1 MMIRRTS
8 HDQKG
13 FTILELL
20 IATMVFSVIFL
31 ATTTA
36 ILQISKMYY
45 KGVMSSRTQEV
56 ARGLVDQLSQQ
67 LQFGGNDVTP
77 GVDSNPV
84 VTGSPQPDG
93 KLTFKAVCIGS
104 VRYTYRINAQVS
116 SSTAPGTYDNA
127 NSRLQHAL
135 WRDTVNSGCDAVD
148 LSQAQPSPGGEEVL
162 GQNMRL
168 SKFAVTPC
176 DSTTNI
182 CNISVGIIYGD
193 NDLIVYDGQGVPDH
207 CQSIIGSQWCAASQ
221 ISTSVL
227 KRVGAN

>member
-1 MMIRRTS
+1 MIAHTKQ
-8 HDQKG
+8 DQKG
-13 FTILELL
+13 FTILELM

-36 ILQISKMYY
+36 ILQMSKLYY
-45 KGVMSSRTQEV
+45 KGVMSGRTQEV
-56 ARGLVDQLSQQ
+56 TRGLVDQLSQQ

-77 GVDSNPV
+77 GVDSSPV
-84 VTGSPQPDG
+84 VTGSPQSDG
-93 KLTFKAVCIGS
+93 RLTFKAVCIGN
-104 VRYTYRINAQVS
+104 VRYTYRIDTQVS
-116 SSTAPGTYDNA
+116 DGTASGSYDSA

-135 WRDTVNSGCDAVD
+135 WRDTVSSGCDAVD
-148 LSQAQPSPGGEEVL
+148 LSQAQPSSGGEEVL

-168 SKFAVTPC
+168 AKFVVTPC

-182 CNISVGIIYGD
+182 CNISVGVIYGD
-193 NDLIVYDGQGVPDH
+193 NDLIAYDGSGLPDH
-207 CQSIIGSQWCAASQ
+207 CQSIVGSQWCAASQ